1 MGKEWEDLGGNIMC
15 KNVQR
20 GYAAGDQTEFGGD
33 AVPKLRRAAQ
43 NLYYLLNQGYP
54 IKGASVFVGNHYLLS
69 ERQRLALVRAVS
81 SQERRWPCP
90 IPCC

>member
-1 MGKEWEDLGGNIMC
+1 MC

-20 GYAAGDQTEFGGD
+20 GYAPGDQAEFGGD

-54 IKGASVFVGNHYLLS
+54 IKGLRCLWATIICF
-69 ERQRLALVRAVS
+69 QRDSA
-81 SQERRWPCP
+81 WHW
-90 IPCC
+90 